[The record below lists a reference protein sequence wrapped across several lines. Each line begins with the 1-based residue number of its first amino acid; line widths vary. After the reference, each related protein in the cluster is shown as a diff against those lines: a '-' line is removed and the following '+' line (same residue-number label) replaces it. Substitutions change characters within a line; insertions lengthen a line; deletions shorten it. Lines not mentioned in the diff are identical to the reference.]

1 MPLYVGRALT
11 ALALMGISAYVWIVS
26 EEFPANGHQV
36 PQFTSGVA
44 MLLCLVLLV
53 NAFRSED
60 KSEKIKLDFSFE
72 ANKQYVILVVSI
84 VYVPTIFEL
93 GFFTSSFL
101 LLLIGSLIVGVRSPR
116 PIVFTIGISIPLMYL
131 FFEIFLQARLPRGI
145 LI

>member
-1 MPLYVGRALT
+1 MPLYAGRALT

-53 NAFRSED
+53 NAFRGSD
-60 KSEKIKLDFSFE
+60 KSEKIKFDLSFE
-72 ANKQYVILVVSI
+72 ANKQYIILVLAI
-84 VYVPTIFEL
+84 AYVPTIFEL

-101 LLLIGSLIVGVRSPR
+101 LLLIGSLIVGVRSPK
-116 PIVFTIGISIPLMYL
+116 PIIFTIGISIPLMYL

>member
-101 LLLIGSLIVGVRSPR
+101 LLLIGSLIVGVRSPK

>member
-1 MPLYVGRALT
+1 MPLYAGRAIT
-11 ALALMGISAYVWIVS
+11 ALALIAICVYVWMVS

-53 NAFRSED
+53 NAFRGED
-60 KSEKIKLDFSFE
+60 KSEKIKFDFSFE
-72 ANKQYVILVVSI
+72 ANKQYVILVVAI

-101 LLLIGSLIVGVRSPR
+101 LLLVGSLIVGVRSPK

>member
-44 MLLCLVLLV
+44 ILLCLVLLV
-53 NAFRSED
+53 NAFRGED

-72 ANKQYVILVVSI
+72 ANKQYVILVVAI

>member
-53 NAFRSED
+53 NAFRGED

-101 LLLIGSLIVGVRSPR
+101 LLLIGSLIVGVRSPK

>member
-44 MLLCLVLLV
+44 ILLCLVLLV
-53 NAFRSED
+53 NAFRGED

-72 ANKQYVILVVSI
+72 ANKQYVILVVAI

-101 LLLIGSLIVGVRSPR
+101 LLLIGSLIVGVRSPK

>member
-1 MPLYVGRALT
+1 MPLYAGRAIT
-11 ALALMGISAYVWIVS
+11 ALALIAICVYVWMVS

-53 NAFRSED
+53 NAFRGED
-60 KSEKIKLDFSFE
+60 KSEKIKFDFGFE
-72 ANKQYVILVVSI
+72 ANKQYFVLVLAI
-84 VYVPTIFEL
+84 AYVPTIFEL

-101 LLLIGSLIVGVRSPR
+101 LLVIGALMVGVSSIK
-116 PIVFTIGISIPLMYL
+116 PIALTVGISIPLMYA
-131 FFEIFLQARLPRGI
+131 FFELFLQARLPRGI

>member
-1 MPLYVGRALT
+1 MPLYAGRAIT
-11 ALALMGISAYVWIVS
+11 ALALIAICVYVWMVS

-53 NAFRSED
+53 NAFRGED
-60 KSEKIKLDFSFE
+60 KSEKIKFDFSFE
-72 ANKQYVILVVSI
+72 ANKQYVILVVAI

-101 LLLIGSLIVGVRSPR
+101 LLLIGSLIVGVRSPK